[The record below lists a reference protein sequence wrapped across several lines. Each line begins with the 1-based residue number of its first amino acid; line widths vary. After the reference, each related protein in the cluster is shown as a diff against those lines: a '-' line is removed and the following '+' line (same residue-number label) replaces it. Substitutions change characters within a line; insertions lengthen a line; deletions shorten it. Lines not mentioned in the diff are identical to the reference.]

1 MADFEIIRNGSG
13 YVDVTAYKAITNYQ
27 KEVEKMEY
35 NRGEIYEYE
44 MNNNMGIKKALIVSA
59 NFRNGY
65 GYLNIIVL
73 TDEEKRDAYTVP
85 IVCTGM
91 MYADCAMVS
100 FGRKHQLGNYIRT
113 ATDAEMKQIDEGIAK
128 CLGIEIEPVYMDS
141 NEEIERLQHELKK
154 CNNIIPVC
162 DNTEELMQA
171 KAEAGIYKNLYEQLL
186 AKMIG

>member
-13 YVDVTAYKAITNYQ
+13 YVDVTAYKAITSYQ

-44 MNNNMGIKKALIVSA
+44 MNNGMGIKKALIVSA

-85 IVCTGM
+85 IVCSGM

-128 CLGIEIEPVYMDS
+128 CLGIEQKTVEVPVEKIVEVPAQYPA
-141 NEEIERLQHELKK
+141 ETHLK
-154 CNNIIPVC
+154 
-162 DNTEELMQA
+162 TAEMLA
-171 KAEAGIYKNLYEQLL
+171 KAKTEAGIYKDLYEQLL